1 MALSNWLNV
10 GVLPASTFSTIT
22 ASGIIKTDDT
32 TNATTVAD
40 GSLQTDGGLSVTL
53 DAVFGDD
60 IKLIT
65 DSAVISFGVDSDT
78 TLTHTDGSGL
88 TLNSTNKI
96 MFGDTGTFIHQSS
109 DGVLTIESDTTVD
122 INGAVA
128 LNGAITGATNIT
140 LSGELDAATLDISGN
155 ADIDGT
161 LETDALT
168 INGAAVLAQATT
180 SAVGAVE
187 LATSAEINTST
198 DANRVMTPDLF
209 AASNYGLR
217 YIALPVGDP
226 STAMSTGNNKAKVH
240 IPAGLNG
247 MDLVEVHAEVST
259 APAGS
264 TADIQLSKNG
274 SVDMLSTKI
283 TIDASETG
291 SDTAATAAVINTS
304 NDNVATNDTIQIDID
319 QVGSSTAGSGLIV
332 TMGFRIP

>member
-10 GVLPASTFSTIT
+10 GVLPPSTFSTIT

-53 DAVFGDD
+53 NAVFGDD
-60 IKLIT
+60 VKLIT
-65 DSAVISFGVDSDT
+65 DSSVISFGVDSDT

-128 LNGAITGATNIT
+128 LNGAVTGATNIT
-140 LSGELDAATLDISGN
+140 LSGELDAGSLDVSGN

-168 INGAAVLAQATT
+168 IGGAAVLAQATT

-198 DANRVMTPDLF
+198 DANRALTPDLF

-226 STAMSTGNNKAKVH
+226 GTAMATGNNKAKVH
-240 IPAGLNG
+240 IPAGMNG

-264 TADIQLSKNG
+264 TADIQLSRNG
-274 SVDMLSTKI
+274 SADMLSTKI

-291 SDTAATAAVINTS
+291 SDTAAAAAVINGS
-304 NDNVATNDTIQIDID
+304 NDNVSTNDTIQIDID